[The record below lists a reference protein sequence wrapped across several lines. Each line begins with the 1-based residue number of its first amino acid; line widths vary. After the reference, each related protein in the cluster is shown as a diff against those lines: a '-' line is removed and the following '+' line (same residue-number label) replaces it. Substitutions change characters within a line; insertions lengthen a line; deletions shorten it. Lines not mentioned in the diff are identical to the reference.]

1 MKRTGF
7 LITVLA
13 SAMALVACNRS
24 EMGQTGLDC
33 RGFVAS
39 QEIPSDEAR
48 TILDNLSVL
57 WSADDTIRLF
67 KASLITG
74 SYKGCKVGIDPADA
88 GKTTGHFYNPE
99 CEDYYGSLC
108 YAAYPASMC
117 TGAEGTNL
125 KFSLPAIQ
133 YRRDDSFDSGANP
146 AVAVTMDRNL
156 KFLNLC
162 GLVGV
167 NIEGAPAIT
176 QIKLTTLSE
185 EALWG
190 EGTVDMSYQE
200 VPELKMAGDVTPEQK
215 TLTLKI
221 DNPAIREDGRFVS
234 NGATATV
241 SDGTIEGDGA
251 GKSASYYFVVPAG
264 CLSQGFTVTVECA
277 DGTYMQ
283 KYGTI
288 TSGVAGRSVCVQMP
302 ALEFEDD
309 SQVEIRTD
317 VINKAFYKDLVM
329 DSGCG
334 LTNNKTIPVTTY
346 LNLSTET
353 IYTEDLDDY
362 EYTEE
367 GQAAQKRIICGTA
380 SDENGVM
387 LYPDGEPRYRMIY
400 VCGGIAT
407 RHGRSLMEAGREHLR
422 QYFSNGGSYLG
433 TCAGSFIATYGII
446 DDYLTHNGYM
456 GIWPGYASNTST
468 THIYP
473 DYTIPEGCPLLKYY
487 DFGNDHRIKE
497 VRHHNGPFFEHW
509 DMVPGTEVLAYNDA
523 TYISYKTFDKAP
535 SCIAYNPSI
544 YTGRVILLGG
554 HPELAE
560 DGEQL
565 EFFAALCR
573 YAMEGGGIAK
583 VKGILHNGQT
593 RNMTKGTSDNDP
605 AFTKVGDKQ
614 CHHFA
619 FALPEGARNIKVRL
633 EAKADFNLSLR
644 LAKGT
649 FAFKEDA
656 QYAVENTDLVKELNF
671 DSLDK
676 GTWYVG
682 VQCEDTVKNTFGKY
696 GITYSGKTGVLN
708 GVPYSITVSW
718 E

>member
-1 MKRTGF
+1 MKRTGYF
-7 LITVLA
+7 HIALLA
-13 SAMALVACNRS
+13 ASVALGACN
-24 EMGQTGLDC
+24 QTGAELPDPDVK
-33 RGFVAS
+33 GFVAS
-39 QEIPSDEAR
+39 QEKSASDTR
-48 TILDNLSVL
+48 TVLDSYSVL
-57 WSADDTIRLF
+57 WSADDTITVF
-67 KASLITG
+67 KASLIADG
-74 SYKGCKVGIDPADA
+74 YAGCKVGIDPADG
-88 GKTTGHFYNPE
+88 GKPSGRFYNPE

-117 TGAEGTNL
+117 TGAEGSNL
-125 KFSLPAIQ
+125 KFNLPAVQ
-133 YRRDDSFDSGANP
+133 YWRDNSFDSGANP
-146 AVAVTMDRNL
+146 TVAVTSDKELNF
-156 KFLNLC
+156 KNLC
-162 GLVGV
+162 GLLA
-167 NIEGAPAIT
+167 ISFSGAPAIT
-176 QIKLTTLSE
+176 EIQLTTLVE

-190 EGTVDMSYQE
+190 EGSVDMGYTD
-200 VPELKMAGDVTPEQK
+200 VPVLKMSQSITPEQK

-221 DNPAIREDGRFVS
+221 DNPALQDDGRFVS
-234 NGATATV
+234 NGTADAV
-241 SDGTIEGDGA
+241 ADGVIAGDHPGA
-251 GKSASYYFVVPAG
+251 ASTYYFVVPAG
-264 CLSQGFTVTVECA
+264 SLGQGFVVTAKCA

-283 KYGTI
+283 KYA
-288 TSGVAGRSVCVQMP
+288 TSSNAVIERSTCVEMP
-302 ALEFEDD
+302 EFEYQDE
-309 SQVEIRTD
+309 SEIEIRTD

-334 LTNNKTIPVTTY
+334 LTNNKTIPVTNY

-353 IYTEDLDDY
+353 IYTEDEEDY
-362 EYTEE
+362 VFTDE
-367 GQAAQKRIICGTA
+367 GQNAQNRLICGTA
-380 SDENGVM
+380 NDENGVL

-400 VCGGIAT
+400 VNGGIAT
-407 RHGRSLMEAGREHLR
+407 RHGRSLMEAGREHFR
-422 QYFSNGGSYLG
+422 QYFFNGGSYLG

-446 DDYLTHNGYM
+446 DSYIAHNGYM
-456 GIWPGYASNTST
+456 GIWPGYASDTST
-468 THIYP
+468 PHIYP
-473 DYTIPEGCPLLKYY
+473 DYKLPDDCPLLKYY
-487 DFGNDHRIKE
+487 DFGGDHRIKE
-497 VRHHNGPFFEHW
+497 VRHHNGPYFEHW
-509 DMVPGTEVLAYNDA
+509 DMVPGTEVLAYNDYPA
-523 TYISYKTFDKAP
+523 YKFHTFA

-544 YTGRVILLGG
+544 YSGRVILLGG

-560 DGEQL
+560 SGEQL
-565 EFFAALCR
+565 DFFAALCR

-656 QYAVENTDLVKELNF
+656 QYAVENPDLVKELKF
-671 DSLDK
+671 DSLSK

-682 VQCEDTVKNTFGKY
+682 VQCEDTVNQTFGKY
-696 GITYSGKTGVLN
+696 GIAYSGKTAVLN

>member
-1 MKRTGF
+1 MKHTRF
-7 LITVLA
+7 LLAVLS
-13 SAMALVACNRS
+13 SAMALVACNRA
-24 EMGQTGLDC
+24 EMEQPGLDEK
-33 RGFVAS
+33 GFVAS
-39 QEIPSDEAR
+39 QEMPSAETR
-48 TILDNLSVL
+48 TLLDNLSVL

-67 KASLITG
+67 KASLISDG
-74 SYKGCKVGIDPADA
+74 YSGIEVGIDPADA
-88 GKTTGHFYNPE
+88 GSTKGHFYSPE

-117 TGAEGTNL
+117 TGAEGTAL
-125 KFSLPAIQ
+125 KFNLPAVQ
-133 YRRDDSFDSGANP
+133 YRHDGSFDSGSNP
-146 AVAVTMDRNL
+146 AVAVTTERYFM
-156 KFLNLC
+156 FMNLC
-162 GLVGV
+162 GLVGISV
-167 NIEGAPAIT
+167 SGAPSIT

-190 EGTVDMSYQE
+190 EGTVDMSYAE
-200 VPELKMAGDVTPEQK
+200 APGLKMTGEVTPERK
-215 TLTLKI
+215 SLTLKI
-221 DNPAIREDGRFVS
+221 DNPAVREDGRFVS
-234 NGATATV
+234 DGATATV
-241 SDGTIEGDGA
+241 AGGTIEGDGA
-251 GKSASYYFVVPAG
+251 TTSATYYFVVPAG
-264 CLSQGFTVTVECA
+264 SLSKGFTITVECA

-288 TSGVAGRSVCVQMP
+288 TSGVAGRSVCVTMP
-302 ALEFEDD
+302 ALGYQDD

-334 LTNNKTIPVTTY
+334 LTNNKAIPVTDY

-353 IYTEDLDDY
+353 IYTEDLEGY
-362 EYTEE
+362 EFTEE
-367 GQAAQKRIICGTA
+367 GQTAQNRIICGTTN
-380 SDENGVM
+380 DENGVL

-400 VCGGIAT
+400 VNGGIAT
-407 RHGRSLMEAGREHLR
+407 RHGRSLMEAGREHFR

-446 DDYLTHNGYM
+446 DSYLTHNGYM
-456 GIWPGYASNTST
+456 GIWPGYASNTET

-473 DYTIPEGCPLLKYY
+473 DYILSDGCSLLKYY
-487 DFGNDHRIKE
+487 DFGGDNRIAE

-523 TYISYKTFDKAP
+523 THISYKTFDKAP

-544 YTGRVILLGG
+544 YSGRVILLGG

-560 DGEQL
+560 SGEQL

-583 VKGILHNGQT
+583 VKGILHNGKT
-593 RNMTKGTSDNDP
+593 RNMTKSTSDCDP

-619 FALPEGARNIKVRL
+619 FALPEGARNVKVSL
-633 EAKADFNLSLR
+633 VALADFNLSLR
-644 LAKGT
+644 LAKDT

-656 QYAVENTDLVKELNF
+656 QYAVENTDLVKELKF
-671 DSLDK
+671 DSLEK

-682 VQCEDTVKNTFGKY
+682 VQCEDTVNNSFGKY